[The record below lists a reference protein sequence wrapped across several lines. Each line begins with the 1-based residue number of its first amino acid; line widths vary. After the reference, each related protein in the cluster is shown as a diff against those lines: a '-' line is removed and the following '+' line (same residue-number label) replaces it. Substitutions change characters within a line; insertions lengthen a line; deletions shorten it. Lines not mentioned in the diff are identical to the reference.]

1 MVGKVIL
8 VTGASTGLGAS
19 IAIQAGRRSNT
30 VYATMRDLKKVD
42 AVAAAATA
50 AGSKLSYLP
59 LDVQDMRSIETAVA
73 EIIRRDGRID
83 VLVNNA
89 GSGYARPTEQ
99 APWEDIH
106 WVMDVN
112 FMGTVRVTKAV
123 LPHMRKARAG
133 HIVNISSVGG
143 LVGQPFNE
151 IYCAAKFAI
160 EGYTESLASYMPQ
173 LGIQFTAV
181 EPGGIKSEFFNSA
194 MKHMMETGGM
204 PQDPDYYP
212 ILQKYLAKARER
224 GTTAFQTPDEVAA
237 VVLKCIE
244 SRDPPVRIRTSAWSN
259 DLCHLKTA
267 SDPDGKKLQKKVMEM
282 FLGK

>member
-1 MVGKVIL
+1 MSGKIIL
-8 VTGASTGLGAS
+8 ITGTSSGLGAS
-19 IAIQAGRRSNT
+19 VAIQAAKRANT
-30 VYATMRDLKKVD
+30 VYATMRDLKKMDPV
-42 AVAAAATA
+42 AKAAAA
-50 AGSKLSYLP
+50 AGAKLSFLA
-59 LDVQDMRSIETAVA
+59 LDVQDAKSIDAAVG
-73 EIIRRDGRID
+73 EVMKREGRID

-99 APWEDIH
+99 APWEDIE
-106 WVMDVN
+106 WIMNVN
-112 FMGTVRVTKAV
+112 FMGAVRLTKAV
-123 LPHMRKARAG
+123 IPHMRKARAG
-133 HIVNISSVGG
+133 HVVNVSSVGG

-151 IYCAAKFAI
+151 IYCASKFAL
-160 EGYTESLASYMPQ
+160 EGYTEAMASYMPS
-173 LGIQFTAV
+173 LGIHVTAV

-224 GTTAFQTPDEVAA
+224 GTTAYQTPEEVAA

>member
-1 MVGKVIL
+1 MSGKVIL
-8 VTGASTGLGAS
+8 ITGTSTGLGAS
-19 IAIQAGRRSNT
+19 IAIQAARRANT
-30 VYATMRDLKKVD
+30 VYATMRDLKKMDPV
-42 AVAAAATA
+42 AQAAAQVGA
-50 AGSKLSYLP
+50 KLNFLA
-59 LDVQDMRSIETAVA
+59 LDVQNANSVNAAVA
-73 EIIRRDGRID
+73 EVMKREGRID

-99 APWEDIH
+99 APWEDIE

-112 FMGTVRVTKAV
+112 FMSVVRTTKAV
-123 LPHMRKARAG
+123 IPHMRKARAG
-133 HIVNISSVGG
+133 HVVNISSVGG

-151 IYCAAKFAI
+151 VYCAAKFAI
-160 EGYTESLASYMPQ
+160 EGYTEALASYMPL
-173 LGIQFTAV
+173 LGLKFTAI
-181 EPGGIKSEFFNSA
+181 EPGGIKSEFFASA
-194 MKHMMETGGM
+194 MKRTMETGGM

-212 ILQKYLAKARER
+212 ILQRYLATSRER
-224 GTTAFQTPDEVAA
+224 GTTAYQTADEVAA

-244 SRDPPVRIRTSAWSN
+244 SRDPPIRIRTSPWSN

>member
-1 MVGKVIL
+1 MSGKVIL
-8 VTGASTGLGAS
+8 VTGTSTGLGAAIS
-19 IAIQAGRRSNT
+19 IQAARRANT
-30 VYATMRDLKKVD
+30 VYATMRDLKKMD
-42 AVAAAATA
+42 PVAKAASA
-50 AGSKLSYLP
+50 AGAKLNFLA
-59 LDVQDMRSIETAVA
+59 LDVQDNKSVVTAVA
-73 EIIRRDGRID
+73 EIMRRERRID

-99 APWEDIH
+99 APFDDID

-112 FMGTVRVTKAV
+112 FMGVVRTTKAV
-123 LPHMRKARAG
+123 IPHMREARSG

-151 IYCAAKFAI
+151 IYCASKFAI
-160 EGYTESLASYMPQ
+160 EGYTEALASYMPL
-173 LGIQFTAV
+173 LGLKFTAV
-181 EPGGIKSEFFNSA
+181 EPGGISSEFFASA
-194 MKHMMETGGM
+194 MKRTMETGGM

-212 ILQKYLAKARER
+212 ILQRYLAKSRER
-224 GTTAFQTPDEVAA
+224 GTTAYQTPDEVAA

-267 SDPDGKKLQKKVMEM
+267 SDPDGKKLQKKVVEM

>member
-1 MVGKVIL
+1 
-8 VTGASTGLGAS
+8 
-19 IAIQAGRRSNT
+19 
-30 VYATMRDLKKVD
+30 LKSVE
-42 AVAAAATA
+42 A
-50 AGSKLSYLP
+50 
-59 LDVQDMRSIETAVA
+59 AVA
-73 EIIRRDGRID
+73 EVMKREGRID

-89 GSGYARPTEQ
+89 GAGYARPTEQ
-99 APWEDIH
+99 APWEDIE

-112 FMGTVRVTKAV
+112 FMGTVRVARAV
-123 LPHMRKARAG
+123 IPHMRKVRAG

-160 EGYTESLASYMPQ
+160 EGYTEALASYMPL
-173 LGIQFTAV
+173 LGLKFTAV
-181 EPGGIKSEFFNSA
+181 EPGGISSEFFTSA

-204 PQDPDYYP
+204 PQDEDYYP
-212 ILQKYLAKARER
+212 ILQKYLAKSRER
-224 GTTAFQTPDEVAA
+224 GTTAFQTPDDVAA
-237 VVLKCIE
+237 VVIKCIE

>member
-8 VTGASTGLGAS
+8 VTGASTGLGAA
-19 IAIQAGRRSNT
+19 IAIQGAKRSNV
-30 VYATMRDLKKVD
+30 VYATMRDLKKMD
-42 AVAAAATA
+42 PVAQAATA
-50 AGSKLSYLP
+50 AGARVQFLA
-59 LDVQDMRSIETAVA
+59 LDVEDQKSVDTAVG
-73 EIIRRDGRID
+73 EVVRREGRID

-99 APWEDIH
+99 APWEDIE
-106 WVMDVN
+106 WVMNVN
-112 FMGTVRVTKAV
+112 FLGVVRTTKAV
-123 LPHMRKARAG
+123 MPHMRKARAG
-133 HIVNISSVGG
+133 HVVNISSVGG

-151 IYCAAKFAI
+151 IYCASKFAI
-160 EGYTESLASYMPQ
+160 EGCTEALASYMP
-173 LGIQFTAV
+173 LMGLKFTAV
-181 EPGGIKSEFFNSA
+181 EPGGISSEFFTSA
-194 MKHMMETGGM
+194 MKRMMETGGM

-212 ILQKYLAKARER
+212 ILQKYLTKSRER
-224 GTTAFQTPDEVAA
+224 GTTAYQTPDEVAA

-244 SRDPPVRIRTSAWSN
+244 SRDPPIRIRTSAWSN

>member
-8 VTGASTGLGAS
+8 VTGASTGLGAA
-19 IAIQAGRRSNT
+19 IAIQAGRRSNA

-42 AVAAAATA
+42 AVAAAASA
-50 AGSKLSYLP
+50 AGAKLSYLP
-59 LDVQDMRSIETAVA
+59 LDVQDIKSVDAAIGEVIKRE
-73 EIIRRDGRID
+73 GRID
-83 VLVNNA
+83 TLVNNA

-99 APWEDIH
+99 ASWEDIQ
-106 WVMDVN
+106 WIMDVN
-112 FMGTVRVTKAV
+112 LMGVIRVTKAV
-123 LPHMRKARAG
+123 LPHMRKAHSG

-151 IYCAAKFAI
+151 IYCASKFAL
-160 EGYTESLASYMPQ
+160 EGYTEAMASYMPS
-173 LGIQFTAV
+173 LGINVTAV

-224 GTTAFQTPDEVAA
+224 GTTAYQTPDEVAA

-244 SRDPPVRIRTSAWSN
+244 SRDPPIRIRTSTWSN